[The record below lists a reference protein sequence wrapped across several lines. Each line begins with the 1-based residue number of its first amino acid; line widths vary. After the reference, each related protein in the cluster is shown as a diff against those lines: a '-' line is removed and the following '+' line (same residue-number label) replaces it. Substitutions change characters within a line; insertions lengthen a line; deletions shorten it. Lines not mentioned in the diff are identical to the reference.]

1 VSYAPLKVIFISKNV
16 LLTRSSANA
25 IEAATLLG
33 VQHIQDKRLSRVWVY
48 VLAYIFL
55 PLPLFLG

>member
-1 VSYAPLKVIFISKNV
+1 VSYAPLKVIFLSKNV

-33 VQHIQDKRLSRVWVY
+33 VHPIQDKRLSRVWVY